1 MIALGGQRFVGA
13 RVRAGTDG
21 GVFDPHAI
29 VRRGKLPGAR
39 QPHGRARR
47 PRPVAGLTRR
57 PSLGSVRASRTNG
70 GRMMSDETFVALGED
85 YPELRNSVRRI
96 CAQYPGTYWS
106 GLEDKE
112 AYPTEFVDELTRA
125 GFLGALIPEEYG
137 GSGLPLRAAAV
148 ILEEINASGCVAS
161 QGHAQMYIMG
171 TLLRH
176 GSEAQKRRYLPE
188 IAAGRIRLQAFGVTE
203 PTTGSDT
210 TQLKTRA
217 VRDGDSYMVTGQKV
231 WTSRAMHSDMMLLL
245 ARTASADQVKKR
257 SDGLSVF
264 LIDMTAKNTG
274 TGLEVRP
281 IKAMINHNTTE
292 VFFDNFRIP
301 ADSLI
306 GEEGKGFRYILDGMN
321 AERILVASEAVGDGR
336 WFVKKATQYAKD
348 RVVFGAPI
356 GKNQGVQF
364 PIARAWAELEAA
376 DMICRRAAALFDNG
390 QECGADA
397 NIAKLLASE
406 AAWKAADT
414 AMQTFGGFSYAREYE
429 IERKW
434 REVRLYQIAPIS
446 TNLILGYVGQHVL
459 GMPRSY

>member
-1 MIALGGQRFVGA
+1 
-13 RVRAGTDG
+13 
-21 GVFDPHAI
+21 
-29 VRRGKLPGAR
+29 
-39 QPHGRARR
+39 
-47 PRPVAGLTRR
+47 
-57 PSLGSVRASRTNG
+57 
-70 GRMMSDETFVALGED
+70 MSEETFVALGED
-85 YPELRNSVRRI
+85 YPELRESIRKI

-176 GSEAQKRRYLPE
+176 GSEAQKRKYLPE
-188 IAAGRIRLQAFGVTE
+188 IAAGRIRLQAFAVTE

-217 VRDGDSYMVTGQKV
+217 VRDGGEYLVTGQKV

-245 ARTASADQVKKR
+245 ARTTSVDQVKKR

-292 VFFDNFRIP
+292 IFFDNFRIP

-356 GKNQGVQF
+356 GKNQAVQF

-376 DMICRRAAALFDNG
+376 DMVCRRAAALFDNG
-390 QECGADA
+390 RECGADA

-406 AAWKAADT
+406 SAWKAADT

-446 TNLILGYVGQHVL
+446 TNLILGYIGQHVL